1 MEKHNFLDM
10 SLSKVCPQCG
20 DTFYRDN
27 RNARKNWEKTKFCG
41 RKCAALHG
49 SKVMRKRLGNPMD
62 RIKANSEINPETGC
76 WIWTGASNN
85 RYGVIGFEMKQ
96 YYAHRLSLS
105 QKLGREIKD
114 GMFACRTCDTPLCV
128 NPDHLYEGTP
138 AQNSLD
144 ACNAGNHAKKL
155 TAEKA
160 LEIRNS
166 KRTTQELAER
176 YGVTDAM
183 ILAIKNG
190 KKWRHV

>member
-1 MEKHNFLDM
+1 MKKSEFQDTSAMK
-10 SLSKVCPQCG
+10 KCPQCG
-20 DTFYRDN
+20 EPFYRDK
-27 RNARKNWEKTKFCG
+27 RNTYKHWEKAKFCS
-41 RKCAALHG
+41 RKCSALLG
-49 SKVMRKRLGNPMD
+49 AKAMRKKLGSAMD
-62 RIKANSEINPETGC
+62 RIRANSEVDRTTGC

-105 QKLGREIKD
+105 QKLGRDIKE
-114 GMFACRTCDTPLCV
+114 GMFACHTCDTPLCV

-155 TAEKA
+155 TTEKA
-160 LEIRNS
+160 RAIRNS
-166 KRTTQELAER
+166 KRTTKELSEK

-183 ILAIKNG
+183 I
-190 KKWRHV
+190 